1 MNKQITGNM
10 KKFSREV
17 IVGLTALIT
26 ILVFIWLFSFLKGNN
41 IFNSDDRY
49 YAVYDDIGGLEE
61 SGLVEINGHKA
72 GIVSN
77 IEFINDGSGRLV
89 VTLSINRGYKIP
101 AGSLAEIT
109 PETILAGMKV
119 NLIMGEGPDFLA
131 SGDTLQSGIKLGM
144 MGDIDKKLAPVI
156 SKADHVISDID
167 TLMDAFKLILT
178 DDLRK
183 NLHDGAENVESV
195 SRRVDEQLADSHE
208 SITNLISNLN
218 SFSEMISKN
227 NTVMDSTIN
236 NIAIVAGKLSESD
249 IEASIDNFNTTV
261 KETSKLLERLNAGKG
276 SAGLL
281 LNDDTLYTELTRSLE
296 QLNLLLEDI
305 KSNPGRYVNF
315 SIFGRNK

>member
-10 KKFSREV
+10 KKFSKEV
-17 IVGLTALIT
+17 IVGLSALIT

-41 IFNSDDRY
+41 IFNRDDRY
-49 YAVYDDIGGLEE
+49 YAIYDDIGGLEE

-72 GIVSN
+72 GIVRS
-77 IEFINDGSGRLV
+77 IKFINDGSGRLL
-89 VTLSINRGYKIP
+89 VTLNINRGYKIP
-101 AGSLAEIT
+101 SGTLAKIE

-119 NLIMGEGPDFLA
+119 NLVMGEGPDFLS
-131 SGDTLQSGIKLGM
+131 SGDTLQSLISTGM
-144 MGDIDKKLAPVI
+144 MDEINEKLSPVV
-156 SKADHVISDID
+156 SKADQVIADID
-167 TLMDAFKLILT
+167 TLLDAFKLIIT

-183 NLHDGAENVESV
+183 NLHNSAENVESI
-195 SRRVDEQLADSHE
+195 SKRVDRLLADSDE
-208 SITNLISNLN
+208 NINKLISNLN
-218 SFSEMISKN
+218 SFSEMLSRN

-236 NIAIVAGKLSESD
+236 NIALVAGKLSGTD
-249 IEASIDNFNTTV
+249 LEASVNDFNSAV
-261 KETSKLLERLNAGKG
+261 KETSMMLEKLNRGEG

-296 QLNLLLEDI
+296 QLNLLLEDL

>member
-10 KKFSREV
+10 KKISREV

-41 IFNSDDRY
+41 IFNHDDSY
-49 YAVYDDIGGLEE
+49 YAIYDDIGGLEE

-72 GIVSN
+72 GIVRS
-77 IEFINDGSGRLV
+77 IKFINDGSGRLL
-89 VTLSINRGYKIP
+89 VTLNINRGYKIP
-101 AGSLAEIT
+101 SGTIAEIE

-119 NLIMGEGPDFLA
+119 NLVMGDGPAFLS
-131 SGDTLQSGIKLGM
+131 SGDTLQPGIS
-144 MGDIDKKLAPVI
+144 MGVMDEINEKLAPVV
-156 SKADHVISDID
+156 SKADQVIADID
-167 TLMDAFKLILT
+167 TLLDAFKLIIT

-183 NLHDGAENVESV
+183 NLHNSAENVESM
-195 SRRVDEQLADSHE
+195 SKRVDRLLADSDE
-208 SITNLISNLN
+208 NINNLITNLNN
-218 SFSEMISKN
+218 FSEMISRN

-236 NIAIVAGKLSESD
+236 NIAMIAGKLSGSD
-249 IEASIDNFNTTV
+249 LEASVNDFNSAV
-261 KETSKLLERLNAGKG
+261 KETSMMLEKLNRGEG

-281 LNDDTLYTELTRSLE
+281 LNDDSLYTEFTRSLE
-296 QLNLLLEDI
+296 QLNLLLEDL